1 MTPPP
6 LQMVARIMTSIMASP
21 LQILLLCL
29 PLSQWWSHLSFNLK
43 GFSLLPVVCSQSLKG
58 FSLIQLGILVLQ
70 VFLTSASWASRSVTT
85 LLPRG
90 LRPLQIHALLT
101 RAAARLG
108 LFRIFR
114 LGFISG
120 IYVTLVGGA
129 IMVMS
134 LMGLLLFFGHD
145 APAPNQNVVLFF
157 EHDPPA
163 FERIGMEDYVMCNR
177 ILMLSDKQEEMQELN
192 LDDHRVVQSSW
203 KQ

>member
-1 MTPPP
+1 
-6 LQMVARIMTSIMASP
+6 
-21 LQILLLCL
+21 
-29 PLSQWWSHLSFNLK
+29 
-43 GFSLLPVVCSQSLKG
+43 
-58 FSLIQLGILVLQ
+58 
-70 VFLTSASWASRSVTT
+70 
-85 LLPRG
+85 
-90 LRPLQIHALLT
+90 
-101 RAAARLG
+101 
-108 LFRIFR
+108 
-114 LGFISG
+114 
-120 IYVTLVGGA
+120 
-129 IMVMS
+129 MVMS